1 MVMIGD
7 DSNKVLTDWET
18 GTELAL
24 SSNVI
29 EVFQGSSGNDI
40 LNGTEGN
47 DIIEGLDGN
56 DVLIGKGG
64 DDTLNGGNGI
74 DRIKETA
81 DTDFILTDTQLI
93 GNGTDQLISIERA
106 TLIGGAGDN
115 IIDASA
121 FTLSGVSL
129 RGEAGHDLLIG
140 TINNDTLSGG
150 FGFDTLDGGEGIDWL
165 QERGDFD
172 FIILYDDLLIL
183 ENSNGVFGLHS
194 FQNIER
200 ARLTGGKSDNYIDAS
215 FFSKGPVNLSGKEG
229 MDGLVGTVHND
240 TLSGGK
246 DDDTLDGGDGIDL
259 LRETA
264 DVDFT
269 LTNSKLT
276 GNGNDDLYS
285 IERATLT
292 GGKSDNRLDASAF
305 VGTVTLNGKAGNDTL
320 IGGTD
325 NDRLIG
331 GDGDDALIGGAG
343 NDTLSGGTGN
353 NFLDGGEGI
362 DWLQETG
369 DFNFFFYDDGLLYVE
384 SLDGGVSAIHSLQ
397 NIERVR
403 LTGGESDNI
412 IDASLVSNTP
422 VSMNGKAGNDTLIG
436 GTSHDRLIGGDGND
450 QLVGGAGNDTL
461 TGGSGGDRFDFSS
474 PNQGIDR
481 ITDFSVSED
490 LIGISAQGFANGGLT
505 ANAVISADQFY
516 IGTGATDA
524 DHRFIY
530 NQNNGALFF
539 DADGTGTT
547 SQIQIATLSKGL
559 AMTHANI
566 FVI

>member
-1 MVMIGD
+1 M
-7 DSNKVLTDWET
+7 
-18 GTELAL
+18 
-24 SSNVI
+24 
-29 EVFQGSSGNDI
+29 
-40 LNGTEGN
+40 
-47 DIIEGLDGN
+47 
-56 DVLIGKGG
+56 
-64 DDTLNGGNGI
+64 
-74 DRIKETA
+74 
-81 DTDFILTDTQLI
+81 
-93 GNGTDQLISIERA
+93 
-106 TLIGGAGDN
+106 IGGAGDN

-121 FTLSGVSL
+121 FTQGGVSL
-129 RGEAGHDLLIG
+129 RGEAGHDTLIG

-150 FGFDTLDGGEGIDWL
+150 TGSDILDGGEGIDWL
-165 QERGDFD
+165 QETGDFD
-172 FIILYDDLLIL
+172 FILYDDLLSI

-194 FQNIER
+194 LQNIER
-200 ARLTGGKSDNYIDAS
+200 ARLTGGKGDNALYAAN
-215 FFSKGPVNLSGKEG
+215 FSKGPVNLNGKGG
-229 MDGLVGTVHND
+229 MDVLVGTVHND

-246 DDDTLDGGDGIDL
+246 DDDVLDGGDGIDL

-269 LTNSKLT
+269 LTNTILT
-276 GNGNDDLYS
+276 GNGNDALYS

-305 VGTVTLNGKAGNDTL
+305 TAGAVTLNGKAGNDTL
-320 IGGTD
+320 IGGTE

-331 GDGDDALIGGAG
+331 GDGDDELVGGAG

-353 NFLDGGEGI
+353 NVLNGGEGI

-474 PNQGIDR
+474 PDQGIDR

-490 LIGISAQGFANGGLT
+490 LIGISSGGFANGGLT

-547 SQIQIATLSKGL
+547 TQIQIATLSKGL

-566 FVI
+566 FIV